1 MSLSVDPARTSRYS
15 CIIHPESAVETV
27 RLLNSARLYT
37 QLMGGLLVEQP
48 DPAAL
53 QDVLDIGCGPGMW
66 ALDLAFTYPEMQMVG
81 IDVSEQ
87 RISLAHTLACEQ
99 GLSNAHFRVMD
110 ATGLLAFPDTSFD
123 LVNAQF
129 LFEDLPMEVWVPLLR
144 ECRRVLRPG
153 GILRLT
159 ESEVGFSNSPA
170 HEHLWQLY
178 LRASA
183 WANHAGSPDGRH
195 LGIINQLQLLMRR
208 AGFQSPDAFCRLYSV
223 EYSFGAGKRQ
233 EWCEDLMLKVHH
245 TLPFLVRM
253 EVAAPDELE
262 QCVRRMHEE
271 VWHPNFNGMV
281 VVLTTWGR
289 KP

>member
-1 MSLSVDPARTSRYS
+1 MSLSVDQARTQGYS
-15 CIIHPESAVETV
+15 CTIHPESAVETV

-37 QLMGGLLVEQP
+37 QLMGGLLAEQP

-53 QDVLDIGCGPGMW
+53 QDVLDIGCGPGIW
-66 ALDLAFTYPEMQMVG
+66 VLDLAFTYPEMQAVG
-81 IDVSEQ
+81 IDISEQ
-87 RISLAHTLACEQ
+87 RISYARSMASEQ
-99 GLSNAHFRVMD
+99 GLGNADFRVMD
-110 ATGLLAFPDTSFD
+110 ATGPLNFPDASFD
-123 LVNAQF
+123 LVNGQF
-129 LFEDLPMEVWVPLLR
+129 LLEDVCREAWMPLLR

-178 LRASA
+178 LGAIA
-183 WANHAGSPDGRH
+183 EANHACSPDGRH
-195 LGIINQLQLLMRR
+195 LGIINQLQLLLRR
-208 AGFQSPDAFCRLYSV
+208 AGFQSPDAWSRLYSV
-223 EYSFGAGKRQ
+223 EYSCGACKRQ

-245 TLPFLVRM
+245 TLPFLARTGI
-253 EVAAPDELE
+253 AAPEELE

-281 VVLTTWGR
+281 LILTTWGS

>member
-1 MSLSVDPARTSRYS
+1 MSLSVDPARTSSSS

-37 QLMGGLLVEQP
+37 QLMGGLLAEQS

-66 ALDLAFTYPEMQMVG
+66 ALDLAFTYPEMHAAG
-81 IDVSEQ
+81 IDISEQ
-87 RISLAHTLACEQ
+87 RISYARSMACEQ
-99 GLSNAHFRVMD
+99 GLGNARFRVMD
-110 ATGLLAFPDTSFD
+110 ARRPLDFPDEGFD

-129 LFEDLPMEVWVPLLR
+129 LFEDLPRDVWAPLLR
-144 ECRRVLRPG
+144 ECWRVLRPG

-170 HEHLWQLY
+170 HEHLWKLY

-183 WANHAGSPDGRH
+183 CANHACSPDGRH
-195 LGIINQLQLLMRR
+195 LGIINQLQLLLRR
-208 AGFQSPDAFCRLYSV
+208 AGFQSPDAYCRLYSV
-223 EYSFGAGKRQ
+223 EYSGGASKHQ

-245 TLPFLVRM
+245 TLPFLAGM
-253 EVAAPDELE
+253 GIAAPEELE
-262 QCVRRMHEE
+262 QSVRRMQEE

-281 VVLTTWGR
+281 IVLTAWGR